1 MRLILKILTLSL
13 LGFVQVKAQSEKKLI
28 KNAFEAYKKA
38 ALNGNWRDAADYLDG
53 KTKRFYGSMLDK
65 VKSAEPVFLQKQP
78 TLHKLI
84 VFATRLT
91 ATKEEI
97 LSFDQ
102 SSFIAYCDKIGLT
115 QAKFIKDCT
124 LGKIYVSPDYASGE
138 LVTRDKTNSYPVYF
152 HNDKGHWRLDL
163 ASMLTTKV
171 LGLGDSEDIKK
182 MGEDLYLIWA
192 LNKLGIKV
200 AGLEMWWPTIR
211 PEPPIANKK
220 YYYDIDNEKSDS
232 SNAVCYEIYTIND
245 STGYAGAI
253 SSYKMDGVMMSES
266 HYSNYYVKIREGV
279 SKEFHKNGTLKS
291 IENYSNDLL
300 DGEIITY
307 YDTGTMRRKDYFSK
321 GEFLHGKCFT
331 ASGQDTTHFDYFQ
344 EPKYEGGN
352 EALYKALG
360 TIIKYPAIARE
371 NGIQGNVILSFVV
384 DQQGGIKEKEVLQSA
399 HPSLDEEALRA
410 LTLLDKWIPAKL
422 DGDPV
427 RCRFKLPVK
436 FKLE

>member
-1 MRLILKILTLSL
+1 LVGILPI
-13 LGFVQVKAQSEKKLI
+13 KAQSDKKLI
-28 KNAFEAYKKA
+28 KDVFDNYNKA
-38 ALNGNWRDAADYLDG
+38 ISNGNWTDAANYLDG
-53 KTKRFYGSMLDK
+53 KTKRFYGSLLDK
-65 VKSAEPVFLQKQP
+65 VKSADPVFLQRQP
-78 TLHKLI
+78 TLHRLI
-84 VFATRLT
+84 VFATRLS

-102 SSFIAYCDKIGLT
+102 SSYMAYCGKIGLT
-115 QAKFIKDCT
+115 QAKFIKDCS
-124 LGKIYVSPDYASGE
+124 LGKIYVSNDYASGE
-138 LVTRDKTNSYPVYF
+138 LKNMDKTDSYPVYF
-152 HNDKGHWRLDL
+152 HNDKGSWRLDL
-163 ASMLTTKV
+163 MSSLSTKV
-171 LGLGDSEDIKK
+171 LGLGDYDDIKN
-182 MGEDLYLIWA
+182 MGEDVYLIWA
-192 LNKLGIKV
+192 LNKLGIKA

-220 YYYDIDNEKSDS
+220 YYYDIDNENSDS
-232 SNAVCYEIYTIND
+232 SNAVCYKMYTIND
-245 STGYAGAI
+245 STEYTGII
-253 SSYKMDGVMMSES
+253 SSYNMDGVMISET
-266 HYSNYYVKIREGV
+266 HYSNYYVKIREGI
-279 SKEFHKNGTLKS
+279 SKEFHENGALKS
-291 IENYSNDLL
+291 VENYSNDLW

-307 YDTGTMRRKDYFSK
+307 YDTGIMRRKDYFTK
-321 GEFLHGKCFT
+321 GEFIRGKCFT
-331 ASGQDTTHFDYFQ
+331 ASGQDTTHFDYLQ

-384 DQQGGIKEKEVLQSA
+384 DKQGRIKEKEVLQSA

-422 DGDPV
+422 DGDPI